1 VHPRLDRTERREEI
15 IVKSGKG
22 FAAVAVGLAV
32 LAFVAF
38 AWLARTRAPQHGA
51 PSQNASASNAELL
64 VRPHS
69 PSKGPETAPVTV
81 VEFLD
86 PECEACRAMHP
97 IVRKLAADYGD
108 RVRWVVRYVPLH
120 ANSLLAS
127 SSIEEARELG
137 KHEQA
142 LDLLFEGQPTWGDH
156 QDPRPD
162 RIATILGSLGVP
174 AEKLQPDT
182 VISKHRWKVDQD
194 KADAVALGIRGTP
207 SFFVNGVQVTQLGY
221 APLKQAID
229 AALARRAG

>member
-1 VHPRLDRTERREEI
+1 VRSGLDRPERREEI
-15 IVKSGKG
+15 VVKSGKG

-38 AWLARTRAPQHGA
+38 AWLARTRAPQQSA
-51 PSQNASASNAELL
+51 TSQNAAAPNAQLL

-69 PSKGPETAPVTV
+69 PIQGPESAPVTV

-86 PECEACRAMHP
+86 PECESCRAMHP
-97 IVRKLAADYGD
+97 IVRKLAAEYGE

-120 ANSLLAS
+120 TSSMLAS
-127 SSIEEARELG
+127 ASIEEARELG

-156 QDPRPD
+156 DDPRPD
-162 RIATILGSLGVP
+162 RIATILGALGVP
-174 AEKLQPDT
+174 ADRLQPDA
-182 VISKHRWKVDQD
+182 VIAKHRWKVDQD

-207 SFFVNGVQVTQLGY
+207 TFFVNGVQVAQLGY

-229 AALARRAG
+229 AVLAGRAG